1 MMLFIQEVFS
11 LYIEFPHAE
20 VKIEGMEHIEVPG
33 MLHIRQRYDPTKID
47 DLAGASYPAVG
58 STTTAESVRK
68 THCGYGWQPRHPTY
82 SVALSDGVR
91 VS

>member
-33 MLHIRQRYDPTKID
+33 MLHIRQRYDPENALRLR
-47 DLAGASYPAVG
+47 LAAAAS
-58 STTTAESVRK
+58 
-68 THCGYGWQPRHPTY
+68 HI
-82 SVALSDGVR
+82 
-91 VS
+91 

>member
-33 MLHIRQRYDPTKID
+33 MLHIRQRILPGSWNHYHSRICAENALRLR
-47 DLAGASYPAVG
+47 LAAAAS
-58 STTTAESVRK
+58 
-68 THCGYGWQPRHPTY
+68 HI
-82 SVALSDGVR
+82 
-91 VS
+91 